1 MYVCTYMYIYMV
13 YYIYTASTYLERKN
27 SRSDISTLT
36 AYEITP
42 KLYQNT
48 WKCMKQNM
56 KQNMRKCIFALSY

>member
-48 WKCMKQNM
+48 FFM